1 MINFI
6 SNCFSKIKRFFSK
19 KDFDEEYAKRLA
31 KREYRDYC
39 YRLCNIDDETDEDYK
54 DNIGEYPVDVDDEN
68 CIEIVLDRDILEKH
82 FYKLNI
88 INTDNY
94 LEVTSLN
101 IPDKYRYKG
110 FYYKITGIDSLCYV
124 SSVKLKYINI
134 PNTVLD
140 IGVSAFASC
149 VYLDNV
155 IIPDSVKNIEAGAF
169 SSCNRLKNIK
179 LSSNLKKIEEYTF
192 SRCNSLETIEIP
204 DSVEDTIKYFL

>member
-1 MINFI
+1 MFWWSLMNFI
-6 SNCFSKIKRFFSK
+6 SDSFSKIKRFFYR

-54 DNIGEYPVDVDDEN
+54 DNIGEYPVDVDDEY

-110 FYYKITGIDSLCYV
+110 YYYKITKIGKHLFSLAMIGHA
-124 SSVKLKYINI
+124 KLKYINI
-134 PNTVLD
+134 PTTV
-140 IGVSAFASC
+140 V
-149 VYLDNV
+149 
-155 IIPDSVKNIEAGAF
+155 
-169 SSCNRLKNIK
+169 
-179 LSSNLKKIEEYTF
+179 
-192 SRCNSLETIEIP
+192 
-204 DSVEDTIKYFL
+204 